1 MGDHFHRGGYPPR
14 DFRRDG
20 EGRYYGHQSPD
31 QYGPPGGG
39 YPPPPR
45 QEIKQERDLLYD
57 RRPVEPALPLH
68 DTGLKNELKQEQPD
82 PGYKGPNAGG
92 PPQSLTNRKRSFD
105 DRGRGFYEHRED
117 RRTRFPQGRGGGH
130 DDEDDVFDESFV
142 VLDNYNSDLHF
153 KLSKDRTV
161 GFPLTKQGF
170 AYLWSGA
177 RATHGVN
184 KGRVCFEMKITEE
197 IAVEDLPAS
206 EPDPH
211 VVRVGWSL
219 DSCSTQLGEEM
230 FSYGYGGTAKK
241 STNSKFENYGET
253 FAENDVIGC
262 FIDFEVRGDIEIS
275 YSKNGHHMGTAF
287 RVSRGSVGNQ
297 AFFPHVLVKNCSV
310 EFNFGQ
316 KDESFCNCPPGFTF
330 IQNVPDLERIRGTE
344 PPKNKAECEILMMV
358 GLPGAGKTT
367 WAMKHTAGNPGKK
380 YNILGTN
387 TIMEK
392 MKVMGLR
399 RQRNYAGRWDVLI
412 QQATKCLNQLIQI
425 ASRRKRNYILD
436 QTNVYPTAQ
445 RRKMRPFEG
454 FHRKGIVIC
463 PTDDD
468 LQDRIVKRTDEEGK
482 DVPDHAVLE
491 MKANF
496 GLPEPGDFL
505 EEVIF
510 IELQKEEA
518 EKLIRIYNE
527 EGKRS
532 GPPPEKKF
540 RGRGGGPPGGGGAGR
555 GEAPRGDF
563 QRFDNRGPPG
573 GSRGG
578 FQGRGGNAG
587 GGYSRG
593 GGPGGGGSFNRGGN
607 NSQSRWSGSSQDN
620 GSEHRGGFGPD
631 SQSSSYSPS
640 GSRGGGYG
648 GGLSNLPSH
657 SGASSYGQGQSNFG
671 QGGYGGSGG
680 YSQGGSYGSGGGG
693 NYGQGGSSGGSYNQG
708 GGGSDGYSR
717 GGGSD
722 SYSRGGGSGSDG
734 YSRGGGGGSDGY
746 SRGGGSG
753 SDGYSRGGGSGSD
766 GYSRGGGSGSDG
778 YSRGGGSGS
787 DGYSRG
793 GGSGSSYGQSGGSG
807 SSYGQSGG
815 SGSSY
820 GQSGGSGSSYG
831 QSGGSGSSYGQ
842 SGGSGSSYGQSG
854 GSGSSYGQSGG
865 SGSNYGQS
873 GGSGSNF
880 SQSGGSGGGYGQG
893 GAGGYSQ
900 GGSGGGYS
908 QSPGSSSG
916 YGQGSGGYNQGGAG
930 GGYSSQSF
938 DSSNQSY
945 GSGAQSYSQ
954 GYNQPPP
961 QSTQSSTASSQ
972 PSYSPGG
979 YGQQYQQPYGN
990 QQWSQ
995 YQSPGQAPNPSP
1007 GPPQGQG
1014 QWSQWNYGAGGGG
1027 SSSGYD
1033 QPGKYGG
1040 AP

>member
-766 GYSRGGGSGSDG
+766 GYSRGGGSGIATAKVEEVAVATAKVEEVAVATVKVEEVAVATVKVEEVAVTTAKVEEVAVISVKVEEVAVAMGREAQEAIAKVAVEVVIARVLEAAVATAKEVEATTKVVPEADTAAKA
-778 YSRGGGSGS
+778 SIAAIRATEVEHKATVKATTNLRPRAPRAALPRLSPPIVRGATVNNT
-787 DGYSRG
+787 
-793 GGSGSSYGQSGGSG
+793 
-807 SSYGQSGG
+807 
-815 SGSSY
+815 
-820 GQSGGSGSSYG
+820 
-831 QSGGSGSSYGQ
+831 
-842 SGGSGSSYGQSG
+842 
-854 GSGSSYGQSGG
+854 
-865 SGSNYGQS
+865 SNRMAI
-873 GGSGSNF
+873 SN
-880 SQSGGSGGGYGQG
+880 
-893 GAGGYSQ
+893 GASTKALDRPQ
-900 GGSGGGYS
+900 T
-908 QSPGSSSG
+908 P
-916 YGQGSGGYNQGGAG
+916 ALAPHRVKV
-930 GGYSSQSF
+930 
-938 DSSNQSY
+938 
-945 GSGAQSYSQ
+945 SGASGTTGPAVAAAAADTTSPA
-954 GYNQPPP
+954 NTEEPPEP
-961 QSTQSSTASSQ
+961 LQE
-972 PSYSPGG
+972 
-979 YGQQYQQPYGN
+979 
-990 QQWSQ
+990 
-995 YQSPGQAPNPSP
+995 
-1007 GPPQGQG
+1007 
-1014 QWSQWNYGAGGGG
+1014 
-1027 SSSGYD
+1027 
-1033 QPGKYGG
+1033 K
-1040 AP
+1040 